1 MPAIEIFRNFIR
13 NTTIMKTI
21 IVFAALT
28 LICCK
33 KQETISIP
41 DVQKKITTGIS
52 KNECYSGILK
62 NDTISMNLT
71 FKDSIVE
78 GKLSYHFFEKDK
90 NDGTLSGRMKGDTL
104 LAAYTFQ
111 SEGKESI
118 REVAFL
124 KKGNTFTEGYTDVE
138 EKENI
143 IVFKDKSKLDFNS
156 KTILTQT
163 DCK

>member
-1 MPAIEIFRNFIR
+1 
-13 NTTIMKTI
+13 MKRV

-41 DVQKKITTGIS
+41 DVQKEITTGIS
-52 KNECYSGILK
+52 KSECYLGIVK
-62 NDTISMNLT
+62 NDTIHMSLT
-71 FKDSIVE
+71 IKDSVVE

-104 LAAYTFQ
+104 FAAYTFQ
-111 SEGKESI
+111 SEGSESI

-124 KKGNTFTEGYTDVE
+124 KKGNTFTEGYGDVE
-138 EKENI
+138 EKDNTV
-143 IVFKDKSKLDFNS
+143 VFKDKSQLDFNN